1 MAAEMKRGQVAIWVI
16 LGLALVGS
24 IILFFLLSRDS
35 NILTPE
41 PTGIADAKSFIRQ
54 CVSEHTKEV
63 VNEIL
68 PRGGFLAPRNSIFYN
83 EYDVEYIC
91 ENVGFYHPC
100 TIQHPVLIREME
112 KEIYNYVY
120 PRAEECFSEL
130 KTRIEDDGG
139 TVSIGSGMNIEIE
152 LVQDKIDVNIERNVN
167 IEKRG
172 VAETYDNFEFSMISP
187 AYNLGAIALEIASQE
202 SQYCNFENVGY
213 SILYPRY
220 EIMKYTMSVQPVE
233 IYTIKDLQ
241 TDKFMNIAVRSCA
254 SPPGI

>member
-24 IILFFLLSRDS
+24 IILFFLLSRYS

-91 ENVGFYHPC
+91 ENVGVYHK
-100 TIQHPVLIREME
+100 LISYYFRNLSTG
-112 KEIYNYVY
+112 I
-120 PRAEECFSEL
+120 F
-130 KTRIEDDGG
+130 I
-139 TVSIGSGMNIEIE
+139 
-152 LVQDKIDVNIERNVN
+152 KID
-167 IEKRG
+167 
-172 VAETYDNFEFSMISP
+172 
-187 AYNLGAIALEIASQE
+187 
-202 SQYCNFENVGY
+202 
-213 SILYPRY
+213 
-220 EIMKYTMSVQPVE
+220 
-233 IYTIKDLQ
+233 IYYHT
-241 TDKFMNIAVRSCA
+241 
-254 SPPGI
+254 G